1 MFKSVFEAHILCLRL
16 SQEDIDEI
24 KSQINSQI
32 INKFNVKPIE
42 TNSYSAILEN
52 TVITHNNQYLDTLTL
67 SDLHKPVNA
76 KSSNICCFWDTKQ
89 FDSPPVCLPI
99 SHDKNN
105 TFITIGCFCSTACAA
120 AYNLADTR
128 YRYAIRLDRHNLLL
142 KMHNLSSTQEL
153 KLAPPRERLKCFG
166 GDLTISDFR
175 NCSSYDKRVL
185 LPPYRP
191 YTIFSTDDTI
201 PKYNIDNID
210 SKNNDIKWKLLLSK
224 KNDDNDARKNKG
236 LSKFI
241 DVN

>member
-1 MFKSVFEAHILCLRL
+1 MFKSVFESHILCLRL

-24 KSQINSQI
+24 KSEINSQI
-32 INKFNVKPIE
+32 NIKFNVKPIE
-42 TNSYSAILEN
+42 TNTYSAILED
-52 TVITHNNQYLDTLTL
+52 TVINHNNKYLDTLTL

-76 KSSNICCFWDTKQ
+76 KSSTICCFWDTKQ
-89 FDSPPVCLPI
+89 FDGAPVCLPI
-99 SHDKNN
+99 SHDIKNN

-120 AYNLADTR
+120 AYNLADSR
-128 YRYAIRLDRHNLLL
+128 YRYAMRLDRHNLLL

-166 GDLTISDFR
+166 GDLTISEFR
-175 NCSSYDKRVL
+175 NFSSLDKRVL

-191 YTIFSTDDTI
+191 YTIFRTDDTI
-201 PKYNIDNID
+201 PKYNIDID
-210 SKNNDIKWKLLLSK
+210 SKNNDIKWKLLLSQQN
-224 KNDDNDARKNKG
+224 NDDERKNKG